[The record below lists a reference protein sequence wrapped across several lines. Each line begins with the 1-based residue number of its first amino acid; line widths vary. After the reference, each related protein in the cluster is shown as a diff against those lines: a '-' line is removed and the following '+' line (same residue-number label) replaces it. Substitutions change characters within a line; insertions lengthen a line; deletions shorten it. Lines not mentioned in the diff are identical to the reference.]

1 MVNRWRF
8 TRPDSFLKFAL
19 PHPVNLAA
27 HQPQI
32 IPPVLIRFTF
42 ATKTQTS
49 QGLLLFIVECFFSIF
64 QALLIHEMV
73 APSMTCLIGMSL
85 VDLLRRQLVRNFP
98 SYSLVFSP

>member
-8 TRPDSFLKFAL
+8 TRPDSFLKFAP
-19 PHPVNLAA
+19 PHPVNHAA

-49 QGLLLFIVECFFSIF
+49 QGF